1 MTMSSNE
8 NDVLLADHNEDN
20 PNNMIVSDVLKGR
33 LPDEFYEEILEKD
46 QDIRIVLT
54 GGNDYKAFLKLTSTH
69 ETEKGWSLIGVTT
82 KINALKLMKT
92 QRAAWT
98 AVAIMYGSTE
108 VVKEM
113 KVNTDKFKIGID
125 FPDANIAYSSEC
137 IVTLSCLEE

>member
-1 MTMSSNE
+1 MSSNE
-8 NDVLLADHNEDN
+8 NDVLLPNTTEDN

-54 GGNDYKAFLKLTSTH
+54 GGNDYKAILKLTSTH
-69 ETEKGWSLIGVTT
+69 ETEKGWSLIGMTT

-92 QRAAWT
+92 QRNAWNT
-98 AVAIMYGSTE
+98 VAIMYGSTE

-113 KVNTDKFKIGID
+113 RINSDRFKIGID

-137 IVTLSCLEE
+137 TVTLSCIEE

>member
-1 MTMSSNE
+1 MIMSSNE
-8 NDVLLADHNEDN
+8 NDVLLPDNNEDN

-108 VVKEM
+108 VVKKM

-125 FPDANIAYSSEC
+125 FPDSNIAYSSEC